1 MILGIDCSRYAASQL
16 TGVEVYT
23 DRVIEGLLS
32 QANSLGYQEI
42 RLYVRN
48 QHQVEQLKKF
58 TSQVGQNSMKV
69 VLIDRQRMWTL
80 VWLSWELIRHPIDV
94 LFVPSHTLP
103 FMVPRKSLMTIHGL
117 EALLYPKAYTLVQ
130 RLYQRFSLFW
140 AKWNKTRM
148 IAVSKAVRA
157 DLFTYFQVEK
167 KDIAVVWNGYDKKEK
182 RGKKELQERKDLLE
196 GEYVLH
202 VGRLEERKNQ
212 LRLVEAFEKIA
223 QEFPKLQLV
232 LVGPDGLGAQ
242 KIKQKVEQSSVRE
255 RIYLSGYLDREIV
268 QTLLEKATIFAFPSL
283 AEGFG
288 MPVLEAMD
296 AGVPVVTSKGS
307 ATEEVGAEAVI
318 LCDPLSVDSIADGL
332 KQFLL
337 DEKLRNQ
344 KIREGVKRIDLFSWE
359 RCVDGVAEEMRK
371 LVAN

>member
-58 TSQVGQNSMKV
+58 TSQVGQSSMTV
-69 VLIDRQRMWTL
+69 RLIDRQRMWTL
-80 VWLSWELIRHPIDV
+80 VWLSWELIQHPIDV

-117 EALLYPKAYTLVQ
+117 EALLYPKAYTLAQ
-130 RLYQRFSLFW
+130 RFYQRFSLFW

-157 DLFTYFQVEK
+157 DLFTYFQVDK
-167 KDIAVVWNGYDKKEK
+167 KDVAVVWNGYDKKEK

-212 LRLVEAFEKIA
+212 FRLVEAFEKIA
-223 QEFPKLQLV
+223 SEFPKLQLV

-318 LCDPLSVDSIADGL
+318 LCDPLLVDSIADGL
-332 KQFLL
+332 KQLL
-337 DEKLRNQ
+337 MDEKLRNQ

-359 RCVDGVAEEMRK
+359 RCVDGVAEEIRK
-371 LVAN
+371 LAA